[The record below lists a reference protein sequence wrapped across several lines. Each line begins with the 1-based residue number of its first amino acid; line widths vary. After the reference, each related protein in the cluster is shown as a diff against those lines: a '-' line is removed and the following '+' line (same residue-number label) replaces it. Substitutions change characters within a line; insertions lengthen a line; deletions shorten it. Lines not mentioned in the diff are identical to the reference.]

1 VSVTSRQS
9 KSSVSVF
16 LNHVDH
22 DRVPPSVANEG
33 ENIHSIVR
41 GDVQMCKFIKCG
53 FVLLMLA
60 VIVYAFVDGR
70 HAEIVAVK
78 TAEGLLGGVLFGLVA
93 AADKWFKVHRR
104 AGFSLWRFRCVVARE
119 VKVGLCTG
127 FLVGVVVA
135 VVALLTT

>member
-1 VSVTSRQS
+1 
-9 KSSVSVF
+9 
-16 LNHVDH
+16 
-22 DRVPPSVANEG
+22 
-33 ENIHSIVR
+33 
-41 GDVQMCKFIKCG
+41 MCKLFRYG

-70 HAEIVAVK
+70 HAEVVAMK

-93 AADKWFKVHRR
+93 AADKWLKVRWR
-104 AGFSLWRFRCVVARE
+104 AGFSLWRFRCVVVRE

-127 FLVGVVVA
+127 FLVGVAVA